1 MCTGYPSLVGAQIMT
16 DEALGWLLPACSL
29 GPLIV
34 SD

>member
-1 MCTGYPSLVGAQIMT
+1 MT